1 MSNLRTAALAAA
13 TAAALTLGTVPAAQ
27 AQTDPA
33 TVREQ
38 PSTSSKVG
46 GALEAYGEDGKP
58 TGADGRA
65 FFGSSEGPHGIE
77 SQPAWAKLLYATT
90 IITTITAFVS
100 MMAAPVYNFLV
111 HNGIQI

>member
-13 TAAALTLGTVPAAQ
+13 TAAALTLGAVPAAQ
-27 AQTDPA
+27 AEPA
-33 TVREQ
+33 PEPAREQ

-46 GALEAYGEDGKP
+46 GALEAYDKDGKP
-58 TGADGRA
+58 TYAEGPD
-65 FFGSSEGPHGIE
+65 FFGSQRDIE